1 MSNLYRKAGL
11 TGLLKKRK
19 KKRRTPKMIA
29 DNGDCFQTRVNK
41 NKNKKK
47 RSKVELPYC
56 YCKFE

>member
-29 DNGDCFQTRVNK
+29 ENGDCFQTRVNK

-47 RSKVELPYC
+47 EVK
-56 YCKFE
+56 